1 MPLPW
6 ISVIWFAYL
15 IVIFVLIV
23 VASVFIHVYQ
33 TPRDRSSFVTFIC
46 VFSIAALLATV
57 MLLPVDVA
65 LVSSTISSALGQR
78 EEWATQ
84 EEVDKITYSLTI
96 IYYSLYF
103 LDALLCFVRIPFAY
117 FWHKEYDEVAF
128 EAGDQTACKRFWTAT
143 KYTLTFIAVVI
154 ALVLVGFFA
163 PMMESQPG
171 HNLGY

>member
-1 MPLPW
+1 
-6 ISVIWFAYL
+6 
-15 IVIFVLIV
+15 
-23 VASVFIHVYQ
+23 
-33 TPRDRSSFVTFIC
+33 
-46 VFSIAALLATV
+46 

-103 LDALLCFVRIPFAY
+103 LDALLCFVGIPFAY
-117 FWHKEYDEVAF
+117 FWHEEYDEVAF
-128 EAGDQTACKRFWTAT
+128 EAGDQTACKRFWAAT

-171 HNLGY
+171 HDLGYWRGYLIENRTYLIVLVASLVRSPRLDERQLEEDVEEAEEESLLASTRRSGNPT